1 MIAWGGLEPIPI
13 DTRFLAATNC
23 DLAAKVAAKEFRE
36 DLYYRLNVIR
46 IRIPPLRERMSDIPL
61 LARSLVDRLNYQMG
75 MEIGYIDDA
84 AIARLM
90 SYDWP
95 GNIRELQN
103 VIEFAMN
110 YAHGDTIELKH
121 IEPYFSR
128 GSRQREGGQS
138 DHPSQ
143 EAALRAARF
152 EQKSARDNA
161 ERERFLQALEACGGN
176 RQEAAVQLGIP
187 RSTFYRKLKKYG
199 I

>member
-1 MIAWGGLEPIPI
+1 MPTLPLTGSPAEIWFNMLQFNGISMGVVH
-13 DTRFLAATNC
+13 C
-23 DLAAKVAAKEFRE
+23 K
-36 DLYYRLNVIR
+36 LNNV
-46 IRIPPLRERMSDIPL
+46 
-61 LARSLVDRLNYQMG
+61 
-75 MEIGYIDDA
+75 
-84 AIARLM
+84 
-90 SYDWP
+90 
-95 GNIRELQN
+95 LQ
-103 VIEFAMN
+103 FA
-110 YAHGDTIELKH
+110 D

-152 EQKSARDNA
+152 EQKSARDKA